1 MRAVHEAQRGVPARE
16 APWAAARGIESV
28 SDALIEGHA
37 PGAGVM
43 FPMGETHARVVRIP
57 ASEAVLLNSREK
69 APYLLCLEVIAAPG
83 EEWSHDG
90 SPVSRRTRSTPR
102 HSRESSDSLPLH
114 DMSAPLW
121 STHDFLSGA
130 NGSGGHDPAEMRT
143 SSSAASTFSS
153 ANSGPLHP
161 GLNAFAG
168 GLAPRRDGGRGLTRN
183 GSSFSS
189 LSDAHDS
196 IDEDAATAPHEGAEA
211 PRRTSQTSSTLNPN
225 WKPPLSPASTTAA
238 GVAHRRRRGGAGAP
252 ASSPAA
258 PRGSSPRTS
267 ARSRSRAFPRRWTS
281 RWRRCG
287 GGTSPSSARP
297 SRSPAGGTAR
307 RARCRGRA
315 TTTRATTPAPC
326 A

>member
-1 MRAVHEAQRGVPARE
+1 MSVSGREESRTPDTLDDTEPETTSSQRVDTFASTLKLAEDLCGLSTKLSAVFPPERRHGQLRA
-16 APWAAARGIESV
+16 GIESV

-130 NGSGGHDPAEMRT
+130 NGSGGRPRGDEDVQLGGVHVFLREQR
-143 SSSAASTFSS
+143 AA
-153 ANSGPLHP
+153 AP
-161 GLNAFAG
+161 GLER
-168 GLAPRRDGGRGLTRN
+168 L
-183 GSSFSS
+183 
-189 LSDAHDS
+189 
-196 IDEDAATAPHEGAEA
+196 
-211 PRRTSQTSSTLNPN
+211 
-225 WKPPLSPASTTAA
+225 
-238 GVAHRRRRGGAGAP
+238 RRRAGA
-252 ASSPAA
+252 A
-258 PRGSSPRTS
+258 
-267 ARSRSRAFPRRWTS
+267 
-281 RWRRCG
+281 
-287 GGTSPSSARP
+287 
-297 SRSPAGGTAR
+297 AR
-307 RARCRGRA
+307 RGQGADPKRQLVQ
-315 TTTRATTPAPC
+315 
-326 A
+326 